1 MPALLIKLIE
11 SIIYVDTSYPFEK
24 SFYFG
29 LCNQINMDSRW
40 THDVRLEF
48 LSVIAT
54 SEARIETKNNS
65 QGVSKHKCIA

>member
-24 SFYFG
+24 SFHFG
-29 LCNQINMDSRW
+29 IYHQINMDSRW
-40 THDVRLEF
+40 THAALLQF

-54 SEARIETKNNS
+54 SEGRFETEGNS
-65 QGVSKHKCIA
+65 QGLSKHKYIA

>member
-24 SFYFG
+24 SFHFG
-29 LCNQINMDSRW
+29 ICHQINTDSRW
-40 THDVRLEF
+40 THAVLLQF

-54 SEARIETKNNS
+54 SEARIETEGNS
-65 QGVSKHKCIA
+65 QGLSKHKY